1 MKGGPKP
8 KVSEPKT
15 PRLTAR
21 AATWPIMRREE
32 KRDDEDKILRRQ
44 LQEEHVELADAIDL
58 TESFAQ
64 LVRGRHPE
72 GLDAWLERAATSG
85 LTPFRRL
92 ANGLRDDYEAVKAGL
107 TLR

>member
-1 MKGGPKP
+1 MSPGPGMTT
-8 KVSEPKT
+8 EIALAET
-15 PRLTAR
+15 REDI

-32 KRDDEDKILRRQ
+32 KRDDEDKILRLQ

-72 GLDAWLERAATSG
+72 GLDAWLGRAATSG